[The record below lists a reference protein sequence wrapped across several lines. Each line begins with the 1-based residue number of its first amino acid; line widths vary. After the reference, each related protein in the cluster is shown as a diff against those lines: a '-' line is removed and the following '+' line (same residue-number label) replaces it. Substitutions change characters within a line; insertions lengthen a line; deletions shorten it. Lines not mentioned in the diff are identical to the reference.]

1 MDSNDRKPTGFV
13 SRAAVVIASFF
24 YVGYAPVASG
34 TFGSAAAFALYFPL
48 LYFNYWPAYA
58 ATILFV
64 TLIGVWAAGRCEKDS
79 GIVDPSFV
87 VMDEVAGQL
96 ITLFLIPFS
105 WPAVIAGFVLFR
117 IMDIVK
123 PFPANRAEHLPGGW
137 GIMLDD
143 VLAGVYGNL
152 LLRLA
157 LFALHRWTQI

>member
-1 MDSNDRKPTGFV
+1 MDSNDKKPTGFV

-24 YVGYAPVASG
+24 YVGYAPIASG
-34 TFGSAAAFALYFPL
+34 TFGSLAAFALYFPL
-48 LYFNYWPAYA
+48 LYFNYWPAYV
-58 ATILFV
+58 ATIVFA

-105 WPAVIAGFVLFR
+105 WTAAIAGFVLFR

-143 VLAGVYGNL
+143 VLAGIYGNL
-152 LLRLA
+152 VLRLL
-157 LFALHRWTQI
+157 LFALHRWTQM